1 MPPPLVRFAVLA
13 VLALGASQQP
23 PAQEPP
29 KGGRRIVPVEEGV
42 AEPDQL
48 LEWFQIA
55 DYSENGWISFRE
67 ASQSFSF
74 DRERWEIYDIDRD
87 GRLRFNE
94 FELYYRDCMEIGG
107 GFKPPVP
114 STGPGTPPRRSPA
127 RFMNAYDTDLDRFL
141 NRTEIAAMLVDYG
154 QEDKPADKLLELLDE
169 DHDEKLA
176 VDELRGLMVQLYGAP
191 DLLTDATAGP
201 EQKGRAP
208 RTPDELFGAVI
219 RRDSSLSPPR
229 IVGPVSHFRRLD
241 LDGDGAIELSDL
253 EELLRPVQISVRIPT
268 VLNTLDLD
276 GDGTLSEVEFLRALD
291 DPRR

>member
-1 MPPPLVRFAVLA
+1 MPHRLAPLA
-13 VLALGASQQP
+13 VLPLLAPARAAAVQDAGGGA
-23 PAQEPP
+23 
-29 KGGRRIVPVEEGV
+29 RRVVPVEEGL

-48 LEWFQIA
+48 LEWFDVA
-55 DYSENGWISFRE
+55 DYDTNGWVSYRE
-67 ASQSFSF
+67 ANESFSF

-87 GRLRFNE
+87 GRIRFNE

-114 STGPGTPPRRSPA
+114 ASGPGTPPRRSPE

-141 NRTEIAAMLVDYG
+141 DRIEIAAMLLDYG
-154 QEDKPADKLLELLDE
+154 QEDKPADKMLELLDR
-169 DHDEKLA
+169 DHDGKLA
-176 VDELRGLMVQLYGAP
+176 VEELRGLMAQLYGTP
-191 DLLTDATAGP
+191 DLGVETEDRP
-201 EQKGRAP
+201 QQEERVEP

-241 LDGDGAIELSDL
+241 LDGDGLIEQEDL
-253 EELLRPVQISVRIPT
+253 ENLLRPVQISVRIPT

-276 GDGTLSEVEFLRALD
+276 GDGTLSEVEFQRALD
-291 DPRR
+291 DPER